1 MSSYGENLQKLTN
14 NSDYS
19 TTTTTSYEDNFN
31 SNKTNNKT
39 FNSTKY
45 NMTGIIESYD
55 SSKQIGI
62 INAFPH
68 HHEKINFKIN
78 NLDKSLTNNF
88 SFKEIQI
95 ILPINQKINFTLHQ
109 KTGENNDTHTWPTDI
124 KLINE
129 NKNKLENENL
139 N

>member
-1 MSSYGENLQKLTN
+1 MIQQNQ
-14 NSDYS
+14 
-19 TTTTTSYEDNFN
+19 F
-31 SNKTNNKT
+31 
-39 FNSTKY
+39 
-45 NMTGIIESYD
+45 
-55 SSKQIGI
+55 GI

-109 KTGENNDTHTWPTDI
+109 KIDENNDTYTWPTNI

-139 N
+139 KLVNINLNNSFDQSGCGLEVKINGEQIKALVDTGSLLTIINCKLIFFGF